1 MSFKSYT
8 YGIQEFFTIA
18 LMMVLIFAV
27 LYSEMELAYKIGIG
41 ALVLSIVFL
50 ASIAGQIL
58 RQTKENE
65 RRHS

>member
-1 MSFKSYT
+1 MSFKSNT